1 MSADTADALQ
11 NHPRYQMALHH
22 LQKGEWKAGIAH
34 VEHLMV
40 QFPLVPELRALRQDF
55 LLRAKFDRDER
66 TDLAIEKALRLRK
79 LVTRVLTVSLIA
91 VIGFWCI
98 HTYSSW
104 LGQKWELARQK
115 VEHEIQMAQ
124 LYAKSSEAQ
133 ALLRVARPG
142 EAKILLDEIAD
153 INPDFPGL
161 KEAMAQ
167 VEVATSLETLYFEAM
182 ELIAQEDW
190 ANAITILENLAAL
203 NPNYRDVEYQ
213 LNNIEKVTLL
223 NDLFAQAEAD
233 FQSEM
238 WEAAVAGYESVR
250 ALHPEFRSE
259 IVEER
264 LYLSYVNAARETLID
279 QPDSLKALE
288 IAEGYFR
295 KALTL
300 RPQDSEIKSERELA
314 RLYLTAQEDFSNGRW
329 SEVIDALEAVYVVD
343 PEYAL
348 GTARQTLYD
357 AYVARG
363 ESKVANGEFDTALN
377 DFQQSIALA
386 DEDPDAVLR
395 LYEAQIRT
403 AEVLGILGNYE
414 VAVMHYQIA
423 AEIGDLKRRNARENP
438 TLIALLQ
445 DAEYYTA
452 QGNFGVAFERYHQ
465 AVEFADTTQTTVI
478 HVVKEGEYLTMLAS
492 RYDSTVRAIALAN
505 GITNANLIYV
515 GQELVIPILP

>member
-1 MSADTADALQ
+1 MSADTAEALQ

-22 LQKGEWKAGIAH
+22 LQKGEWKAGISH
-34 VEHLMV
+34 VDHLMV
-40 QFPLVPELRALRQDF
+40 QFPLVPELRALRHDF
-55 LLRAKFDRDER
+55 LLRAKLDRDER
-66 TDLAIEKALRLRK
+66 TDLAIEKAIRLRK
-79 LVTRVLTVSLIA
+79 FVTRIITVSLVA
-91 VIGFWCI
+91 VIGFWGI

-104 LGQKWELARQK
+104 LGDKLDLARQR

-124 LYAKSSEAQ
+124 LHAKSSEAQ
-133 ALLRVARPG
+133 ALLRVGRSG
-142 EAKILLDEIAD
+142 EAKILLDEIAN

-161 KEAMAQ
+161 EETMAQ
-167 VEVATSLETLYFEAM
+167 VEVATSLENLYLEAM
-182 ELIAQEDW
+182 DLIANENW
-190 ANAITILENLAAL
+190 TNAKILLEELAAL
-203 NPNYRDVEYQ
+203 DLNFRDVEYQ
-213 LNNIEKVTLL
+213 LTYIEKVTLL
-223 NDLFAQAEAD
+223 NDIFAQAEVD

-238 WEAAVAGYESVR
+238 WDAAVAGYESVR

-264 LYLSYVNAARETLID
+264 LYFSYVNAARETLID

-300 RPQDSEIKSERELA
+300 RPQDSEIKAERELA

-329 SEVIDALEAVYVVD
+329 SDVIEALEAVYSVD

-363 ESKVANGEFDTALN
+363 ESEVADGEYDTALN
-377 DFQQSIALA
+377 DFQRSIALA
-386 DEDPDAVLR
+386 DQDSDAVLR

-414 VAVMHYQIA
+414 VAVVHYRVA
-423 AEIGDLKRRNARENP
+423 TEIGDLKRRNPRDNP
-438 TLIALLQ
+438 ALIALLQ
-445 DAEYYTA
+445 DAEYYTT
-452 QGNFGVAFERYHQ
+452 QGNFGMAFERYHQ

-478 HVVKEGEYLTMLAS
+478 HVVQEGEYLTMLAS

-505 GITNANLIYV
+505 GITNVNLINV
-515 GQELVIPILP
+515 GQELVIPVLP